1 MLHLL
6 QCFHCPAADSRWLVV
21 GDRRQ
26 VVEEIH
32 KHIDALHPN
41 TGQWVED
48 DDWADLDEESTRALD
63 AHLASI
69 QS

>member
-6 QCFHCPAADSRWLVV
+6 QCFHCPADVSRWLVV

-26 VVEEIH
+26 VVESIH
-32 KHIDALHPN
+32 KHIDDVHPN
-41 TGQWVED
+41 TGEWIED
-48 DDWADLDEESTRALD
+48 DDWADLDEETTRALD

-69 QS
+69 QA